1 MKNKEIKK
9 DNGSV
14 AYKEFETDNPV
25 DPKKVKDER
34 TIIYENNLY
43 TVDEFVN
50 KYSHAL
56 ASYLLT
62 RQLGDKSKKSHIVDL
77 AVENA
82 SFAESLYISV
92 DSFR

>member
-1 MKNKEIKK
+1 MKNKKETK
-9 DNGSV
+9 D
-14 AYKEFETDNPV
+14 D
-25 DPKKVKDER
+25 R

-43 TVDEFVN
+43 TVNEFVN
-50 KYSHAL
+50 KYSQAL
-56 ASYLLT
+56 TSYLLT

>member
-1 MKNKEIKK
+1 MKNKKEI
-9 DNGSV
+9 
-14 AYKEFETDNPV
+14 
-25 DPKKVKDER
+25 KDER
-34 TIIYENNLY
+34 AIIYENNLY

-50 KYSHAL
+50 KYSQAL
-56 ASYLLT
+56 KSYLLT

>member
-14 AYKEFETDNPV
+14 AYKEFETDNPL

-34 TIIYENNLY
+34 TIIYENNIY
-43 TVDEFVN
+43 TVDEFLN

>member
-1 MKNKEIKK
+1 MKNK
-9 DNGSV
+9 
-14 AYKEFETDNPV
+14 KE
-25 DPKKVKDER
+25 VKDER
-34 TIIYENNLY
+34 TIVFESNMY

-82 SFAESLYISV
+82 SFAESLYIGM
-92 DSFR
+92 DTFK

>member
-1 MKNKEIKK
+1 MKNK
-9 DNGSV
+9 
-14 AYKEFETDNPV
+14 KE
-25 DPKKVKDER
+25 VKDDR
-34 TIIYENNLY
+34 TIIFESNMY

-82 SFAESLYISV
+82 SFAESLYIGM
-92 DSFR
+92 DTFK

>member
-1 MKNKEIKK
+1 MKNK
-9 DNGSV
+9 
-14 AYKEFETDNPV
+14 KE
-25 DPKKVKDER
+25 VKDER
-34 TIIYENNLY
+34 TIIFESNMY

-82 SFAESLYISV
+82 SFAESLYIGM
-92 DSFR
+92 DTFK

>member
-1 MKNKEIKK
+1 MKNK
-9 DNGSV
+9 
-14 AYKEFETDNPV
+14 KE
-25 DPKKVKDER
+25 VKDDR

-50 KYSHAL
+50 KYSNAL
-56 ASYLLT
+56 TSYLLT
-62 RQLGDKSKKSHIVDL
+62 RQLGDKGKKSHIVDL

>member
-9 DNGSV
+9 DKTV
-14 AYKEFETDNPV
+14 VY
-25 DPKKVKDER
+25 KKVKDER
-34 TIIYENNLY
+34 TIIFESNMY

-82 SFAESLYISV
+82 SFAESLYIGM
-92 DSFR
+92 DTFK

>member
-9 DNGSV
+9 DKTV
-14 AYKEFETDNPV
+14 VYKE
-25 DPKKVKDER
+25 VKDER
-34 TIIYENNLY
+34 TIIFESNMY
-43 TVDEFVN
+43 TVDEFVS

-56 ASYLLT
+56 ASYLLS

-82 SFAESLYISV
+82 SFAESLYIGM
-92 DSFR
+92 DSFS

>member
-1 MKNKEIKK
+1 MKNK
-9 DNGSV
+9 
-14 AYKEFETDNPV
+14 KE
-25 DPKKVKDER
+25 VKDIR
-34 TIIYENNLY
+34 TVIYENNLY

-56 ASYLLT
+56 ASYLLA

-82 SFAESLYISV
+82 SFAESLYIAMEA
-92 DSFR
+92 FK

>member
-1 MKNKEIKK
+1 MKNKE
-9 DNGSV
+9 
-14 AYKEFETDNPV
+14 
-25 DPKKVKDER
+25 VKDDR
-34 TIIYENNLY
+34 TIIYESRMY

-82 SFAESLYISV
+82 SFAESIYIGM
-92 DSFR
+92 DTFN

>member
-1 MKNKEIKK
+1 MKNK
-9 DNGSV
+9 
-14 AYKEFETDNPV
+14 KET
-25 DPKKVKDER
+25 KDER

-43 TVDEFVN
+43 TVNEFVN
-50 KYSHAL
+50 KYSQAL
-56 ASYLLT
+56 TSYLLT

>member
-9 DNGSV
+9 DDS
-14 AYKEFETDNPV
+14 
-25 DPKKVKDER
+25 
-34 TIIYENNLY
+34 TIVYESKLY

-56 ASYLLT
+56 RSYLLT
-62 RQLGDKSKKSHIVDL
+62 RQLGDKNKKSHIVDL

-82 SFAESLYISV
+82 SFAESLYIGM
-92 DSFR
+92 DNF

>member
-1 MKNKEIKK
+1 MKNKKEIK
-9 DNGSV
+9 D
-14 AYKEFETDNPV
+14 D
-25 DPKKVKDER
+25 R

-56 ASYLLT
+56 TSYLLT
-62 RQLGDKSKKSHIVDL
+62 RQLGDKGKKSHIVDL

>member
-9 DNGSV
+9 DKNII
-14 AYKEFETDNPV
+14 YKE
-25 DPKKVKDER
+25 VKDDR
-34 TIIYENNLY
+34 TIVYESKMY
-43 TVDEFVN
+43 TVDEFVS

-56 ASYLLT
+56 ASYLLS

-82 SFAESLYISV
+82 SFAESLYIGM
-92 DSFR
+92 DSFS

>member
-1 MKNKEIKK
+1 MKNK
-9 DNGSV
+9 
-14 AYKEFETDNPV
+14 KE
-25 DPKKVKDER
+25 VKDAR
-34 TIIYENNLY
+34 TVIYENNLY

-50 KYSHAL
+50 KYSNAL
-56 ASYLLT
+56 KSYLLT

-92 DSFR
+92 DSFK

>member
-1 MKNKEIKK
+1 MKNKE
-9 DNGSV
+9 
-14 AYKEFETDNPV
+14 
-25 DPKKVKDER
+25 VKDER
-34 TIIYENNLY
+34 TIIFESNMY

-82 SFAESLYISV
+82 SFAESLYIGM
-92 DSFR
+92 DTFK